1 MSEPRADTAPRVD
14 RNFAARVDWNLLRTF
29 VEIVRAGGIGAA
41 ARKLNRQ
48 QPTISV
54 ALKRLEDHVGTQLLL
69 RSAQGVELTV
79 AGRAL
84 LLIGE
89 DMFEAARMVPHQV
102 AQAMKQVQ
110 GLVRIQMISSIV
122 SPEFDEAIATFRRRH
137 PAIQIELRVS
147 PWRQVLESLER
158 GEVEIGVGCDSGV
171 RVGLNYEPLFVEVQQ
186 VYCDRNHPLYGRRVA
201 RLNDLR
207 DQGFVL
213 TGTDELD
220 TITRVRQRY
229 GLGTVVNGLAE
240 DVHEAKRLIS
250 LGVGIGFLPVLAAED
265 LVARDRLWP
274 LLPRE
279 AEPSYDIY
287 LLSRQVP
294 TRDTPTQLFLD
305 EILRRLRA
313 RPQTGQP
320 QTSQPQISRPQISGP
335 QISKS

>member
-1 MSEPRADTAPRVD
+1 MADSPARID

-54 ALKRLEDHVGTQLLL
+54 ALKRLEDHVGTQLLR
-69 RSAQGVELTV
+69 RSASGVELTV

-89 DMFEAARMVPHQV
+89 DMFEAARMVPHQL
-102 AQAMKQVQ
+102 AQATKQVE

-122 SPEFDEAIATFRRRH
+122 SAEFDEAIATFRRRH
-137 PAIQIELRVS
+137 PAIQIELTVS
-147 PWRQVLESLER
+147 PWRAVLEALER

-171 RVGLNYEPLFVEVQQ
+171 RTGLNYEPLFVEVQQ
-186 VYCDRNHPLYGRRVA
+186 LYCDRNHPLYGTRVT
-201 RLNDLR
+201 RLGDLR
-207 DQGFVL
+207 EAGFVL
-213 TGTDELD
+213 TGADELE
-220 TITRVRQRY
+220 TITRLRQRH
-229 GLGTVVNGLAE
+229 GLGTVVRGLAE

-250 LGVGIGFLPVLAAED
+250 LGVGLGFLPMLAAAD

-274 LLPRE
+274 LLPRGT
-279 AEPSYDIY
+279 EPAYDVY

-294 TRDTPTQLFLD
+294 TRDTATQLFLD

-313 RPQTGQP
+313 R
-320 QTSQPQISRPQISGP
+320 RPP
-335 QISKS
+335 E

>member
-1 MSEPRADTAPRVD
+1 MSESRADTAPRVD

-54 ALKRLEDHVGTQLLL
+54 ALKRLEDHVGAQLLL

-137 PAIQIELRVS
+137 PAIQIELRV
-147 PWRQVLESLER
+147 
-158 GEVEIGVGCDSGV
+158 
-171 RVGLNYEPLFVEVQQ
+171 
-186 VYCDRNHPLYGRRVA
+186 
-201 RLNDLR
+201 
-207 DQGFVL
+207 
-213 TGTDELD
+213 
-220 TITRVRQRY
+220 
-229 GLGTVVNGLAE
+229 
-240 DVHEAKRLIS
+240 
-250 LGVGIGFLPVLAAED
+250 
-265 LVARDRLWP
+265 
-274 LLPRE
+274 
-279 AEPSYDIY
+279 
-287 LLSRQVP
+287 
-294 TRDTPTQLFLD
+294 
-305 EILRRLRA
+305 
-313 RPQTGQP
+313 
-320 QTSQPQISRPQISGP
+320 
-335 QISKS
+335 

>member
-1 MSEPRADTAPRVD
+1 MPTSAAQID
-14 RNFAARVDWNLLRTF
+14 RNFAARADWNLLRTF
-29 VEIVRAGGIGAA
+29 VEIVHAGGIGAA

-54 ALKRLEDHVGTQLLL
+54 ALKRLEDHVGTPLL
-69 RSAQGVELTV
+69 RRSASGVELTA

-84 LLIGE
+84 LLIAE

-102 AQAMKQVQ
+102 AQVMKQVE

-122 SPEFDEAIATFRRRH
+122 SDEFDEAIATFRRRH

-147 PWRQVLESLER
+147 PWRAVLEALER

-171 RVGLNYEPLFVEVQQ
+171 RAGLNYEPLFVEVQQ
-186 VYCDRNHPLYGRRVA
+186 LYCDRNHPLYGRRVT
-201 RLNDLR
+201 RLGDLR

-213 TGTDELD
+213 TGADELD
-220 TITRVRQRY
+220 TITRLRQRY
-229 GLGTVVNGLAE
+229 GLGTVVHGLAE

-250 LGVGIGFLPVLAAED
+250 LGVGVGFLPVLAAAD
-265 LVARDRLWP
+265 MVARDRLWP
-274 LLPRE
+274 LLPRDG
-279 AEPSYDIY
+279 EPSYNIY
-287 LLSRQVP
+287 LLSRRTAA

-313 RPQTGQP
+313 RPQ
-320 QTSQPQISRPQISGP
+320 
-335 QISKS
+335 